1 MQLLCGSNGNIL
13 SVSKA
18 LSNADSQGFYQSCEP
33 GNTARFV
40 FGRIVKYD
48 TSHKKLVLNISQSE
62 TVDDTSLYVDVS
74 PSDIIYYK
82 YYSGK
87 KLAES
92 AAEAD
97 LLPGECAFVRLNQ
110 ERCYE
115 IIIYK

>member
-1 MQLLCGSNGNIL
+1 MQA
-13 SVSKA
+13 VM
-18 LSNADSQGFYQSCEP
+18 GFYQSCEP

-48 TSHKKLVLNISQSE
+48 TSRKKLVLNISESE

-87 KLAES
+87 SLQNLRRKRICFQANV
-92 AAEAD
+92 
-97 LLPGECAFVRLNQ
+97 LLPV
-110 ERCYE
+110 
-115 IIIYK
+115 